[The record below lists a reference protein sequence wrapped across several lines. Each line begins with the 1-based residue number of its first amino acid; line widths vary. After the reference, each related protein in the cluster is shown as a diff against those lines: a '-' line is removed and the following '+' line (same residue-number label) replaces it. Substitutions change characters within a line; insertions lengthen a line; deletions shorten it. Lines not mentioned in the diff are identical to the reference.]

1 MKVPG
6 LFSSFFKPKR
16 LEPHYFLSYPM
27 LLFRKDTRPVNLI
40 TENGGFKGRH
50 FSGNEND
57 LRSYLQT
64 NRPSI
69 GFGSMGFHN
78 LPALIDWKKEEGDYN
93 IHSFITGNHNRV
105 IDAFQFTLDHNV
117 GSVPEPMS
125 SAISAEELANEREM
139 IVLGDILSDQFIASI
154 HHKDLSR
161 LQLGEEVPNQLRI
174 LGLNDAVPKMLSIRD
189 FSNLTAMLH
198 ACTKQGCEEKAHA
211 LALLI
216 TPDQLMKESKTNQY
230 PALLIAKLESIIK
243 SAQKGVASQVVSTS
257 EKPVLK

>member
-6 LFSSFFKPKR
+6 LFSGFFKPKK
-16 LEPHYFLSYPM
+16 LEPHYFLANPM
-27 LLFRKDTRPVNLI
+27 LLFRKDTRPINLI

-50 FSGNEND
+50 FSGIEKD

-64 NRPSI
+64 NHPSI

-93 IHSFITGNHNRV
+93 IHSFVTGKHNRV

-117 GSVPEPMS
+117 GSIPEPMS

-139 IVLGDILSDQFIASI
+139 IVLGDILSGQFIASI
-154 HHKDLSR
+154 HHKDLPR
-161 LQLGEEVPNQLRI
+161 LQSGEEVPNQLRI
-174 LGLNDAVPKMLSIRD
+174 LGLNDTVPKMLSIRD
-189 FSNLTAMLH
+189 FTNLTAMLH
-198 ACTKQGCEEKAHA
+198 ACTNHGCDEKAHA

-216 TPDQLMKESKTNQY
+216 TPEQLMRESRTNQY

-243 SAQKGVASQVVSTS
+243 TAQSTQEQTIHPS
-257 EKPVLK
+257 PTKR